1 VLKAVNSVIE
11 RVLIL
16 VAWPMFAIYI
26 VAIFTQVIARNY
38 LQIPITWLDEI
49 ARMLF
54 LWTIMLGSA
63 VAVRRRVHYDIE
75 IFPPRFVQTNTV
87 LKFLSHLVTLV
98 VILVMLVYGW
108 QYADMSMFNESEA
121 LEVPWAYT
129 YVSMPIAAAAM
140 ASFWIETVIDDLRSL
155 LHHTAEA

>member
-1 VLKAVNSVIE
+1 VLKTVNSLVE
-11 RVLIL
+11 RALIL
-16 VAWPMFAIYI
+16 VSWPMFSLYI

-75 IFPPRFVQTNTV
+75 IFPPRFARTNTA
-87 LKFLSHLVTLV
+87 LKFLAHAVTLI

-108 QYADMSMFNESEA
+108 QYAEMSMFNESEA

-140 ASFWIETVIDDLRSL
+140 LSFWIENLIGDLRAPRQ
-155 LHHTAEA
+155 TPAEA